1 MSRAAKAT
9 AGGGTAASA
18 AGCTVTVCRGCC
30 CGQAEKNPRTDHA
43 AQVARLHA
51 ALPPGAR
58 LRQSDCLDVCERSNV
73 VVIGPSAAGRAA
85 GARPI
90 WLGQV
95 NDQDAIED
103 VTAWITGGGPG
114 IAPAPL
120 MLGHHEF
127 TPSRRNRA
135 RVEGGR

>member
-1 MSRAAKAT
+1 VSRAAKT
-9 AGGGTAASA
+9 STGGTAASA

-30 CGQAEKNPRTDHA
+30 CGQAAKNPRTGHA
-43 AQVARLHA
+43 AQVARLRE

-58 LRQSDCLDVCERSNV
+58 LRQSGCLDVCERSDV

-95 NDQDAIED
+95 NDQDVIED

-120 MLGHHEF
+120 MLGRYEF

-135 RVEGGR
+135 RAEGCR

>member
-1 MSRAAKAT
+1 
-9 AGGGTAASA
+9 
-18 AGCTVTVCRGCC
+18 VTVCRGCC
-30 CGQAEKNPRTDHA
+30 CGQAENPRTDHA
-43 AQVARLHA
+43 AQVARLHE

-58 LRQSDCLDVCERSNV
+58 LRQPDCLDVCERSNV
-73 VVIGPSAAGRAA
+73 VVIGPSAAARAA
-85 GARPI
+85 GRPI

-120 MLGHHEF
+120 MLGLYEF

-135 RVEGGR
+135 RVDGCR

>member
-1 MSRAAKAT
+1 VSRAAKTSASD
-9 AGGGTAASA
+9 GTAAST
-18 AGCTVTVCRGCC
+18 AGCTVTVCCGCC
-30 CGQAEKNPRTDHA
+30 CGQTEKNPRTSHA
-43 AQVARLHA
+43 AQLARLHE

-58 LRQSDCLDVCERSNV
+58 LRQSDCLDVCQRSNV

-85 GARPI
+85 GARPT

-103 VTAWITGGGPG
+103 VTAWITAGGTG

-120 MLGHHEF
+120 TLGRCEF

-135 RVEGGR
+135 RVEGCR

>member
-1 MSRAAKAT
+1 MSSSSDPARRAA
-9 AGGGTAASA
+9 
-18 AGCTVTVCRGCC
+18 
-30 CGQAEKNPRTDHA
+30 
-43 AQVARLHA
+43 
-51 ALPPGAR
+51 
-58 LRQSDCLDVCERSNV
+58 LR
-73 VVIGPSAAGRAA
+73 GRA
-85 GARPI
+85 I

-120 MLGHHEF
+120 TLGLYEF

-135 RVEGGR
+135 RVEECR

>member
-1 MSRAAKAT
+1 MSRAAKTSAS
-9 AGGGTAASA
+9 GGTAPSA
-18 AGCTVTVCRGCC
+18 AGCTVTVCRG

-43 AQVARLHA
+43 AQVARLRE

-114 IAPAPL
+114 IAPVPL
-120 MLGHHEF
+120 MPGLYEF

-135 RVEGGR
+135 RVDGCR

>member
-1 MSRAAKAT
+1 MSSS
-9 AGGGTAASA
+9 SA
-18 AGCTVTVCRGCC
+18 
-30 CGQAEKNPRTDHA
+30 
-43 AQVARLHA
+43 L
-51 ALPPGAR
+51 
-58 LRQSDCLDVCERSNV
+58 
-73 VVIGPSAAGRAA
+73 IGPSAAGRAG

-103 VTAWITGGGPG
+103 VTAWITAGGPG